1 MLRWRSEGC
10 LKTSRNELDCLEKRE
25 GNWTRSGDVYEIKIR
40 FRSSISYVD
49 REKRSRGGKVDARA
63 LLSPIRSAQAHDL
76 RVRRGNMSG
85 SR

>member
-25 GNWTRSGDVYEIKIR
+25 GNWTRSGDVGEIKIR

-49 REKRSRGGKVDARA
+49 RESERSRGGKVETRA
-63 LLSPIRSAQAHDL
+63 LRSPIRSAIRA
-76 RVRRGNMSG
+76 
-85 SR
+85 

>member
-25 GNWTRSGDVYEIKIR
+25 GNWTRSGDVCEIKTR

-49 REKRSRGGKVDARA
+49 RESGPEVEKSKLARHCHQSEAHKRINYA
-63 LLSPIRSAQAHDL
+63 
-76 RVRRGNMSG
+76 
-85 SR
+85 